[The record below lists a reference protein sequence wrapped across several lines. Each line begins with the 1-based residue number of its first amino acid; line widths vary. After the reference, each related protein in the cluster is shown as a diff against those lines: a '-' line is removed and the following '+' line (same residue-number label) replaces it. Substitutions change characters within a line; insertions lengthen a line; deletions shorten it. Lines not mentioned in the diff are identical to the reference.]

1 MGAIIPAVEERLKVS
16 ILWSGGLA
24 AGRSRPEVDQ
34 INFVSRVKIPV
45 LMLNGRYDAIEP
57 LETAQLPMLQL
68 LGTPEGQKRH
78 VVYDSGHGLPRNE
91 SIKEIL
97 NWLDEHLGPI
107 E

>member
-1 MGAIIPAVEERLKVS
+1 MLRTTTTCRGYFKIPESSEYPS
-16 ILWSGGLA
+16 
-24 AGRSRPEVDQ
+24 
-34 INFVSRVKIPV
+34 NFVSRVKIPV